1 MDNFFF
7 KHILDAE
14 KDQSAGSRRASRPY
28 QVGYPIRFAQTWLA
42 PTCTG
47 VANDP
52 GCSLIPGLQS
62 SSPSNILAGSRVL
75 SAVGDILRMMA

>member
-1 MDNFFF
+1 M
-7 KHILDAE
+7 HPV
-14 KDQSAGSRRASRPY
+14 QY
-28 QVGYPIRFAQTWLA
+28 QVGFPIRLAETWLA
-42 PTCTG
+42 PTCKG

-52 GCSLIPGLQS
+52 GCSLIPGLRS